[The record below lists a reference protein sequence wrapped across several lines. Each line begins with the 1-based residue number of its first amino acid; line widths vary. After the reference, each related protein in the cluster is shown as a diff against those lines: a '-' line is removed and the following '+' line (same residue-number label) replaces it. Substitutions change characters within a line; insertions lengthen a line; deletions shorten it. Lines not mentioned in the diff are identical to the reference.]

1 MHRLKRIWNNTGQK
15 CNFAKEEDG
24 TPALS
29 VDAIKLHQKNI
40 VGPLFYGRVV
50 YMTIMVALITLESA
64 QDHGTEEM
72 SQSMVHILNYF
83 ATRPDVAIR
92 YKKIDIILAIHSGA
106 SYLSNPKSHSW
117 ADRHLFLAKQFKK
130 SPTYDEQWIGAH
142 GIHHCLQCN
151 VI

>member
-1 MHRLKRIWNNTGQK
+1 M
-15 CNFAKEEDG
+15 
-24 TPALS
+24 
-29 VDAIKLHQKNI
+29 DAIKLLQNNI
-40 VGPLFYGRVV
+40 LGLLFYGRVV

-106 SYLSNPKSHSW
+106 SYLSNPKSHS
-117 ADRHLFLAKQFKK
+117 
-130 SPTYDEQWIGAH
+130 
-142 GIHHCLQCN
+142 
-151 VI
+151 